1 MTMRTSPIAAVAA
14 GVFAASIALAP
25 AANASFSCVAQSA
38 TTFDR
43 ATLGPTISTYARDY
57 RPLGAIISFEAT
69 SPKDN
74 CPPE

>member
-1 MTMRTSPIAAVAA
+1 MRTFTIAAAAA
-14 GVFAASIALAP
+14 GLLAASIALAP
-25 AANASFSCVAQSA
+25 AANATPSCVAQSA
-38 TTFDR
+38 TTFDPT
-43 ATLGPTISTYARDY
+43 TLGPAISTYARDY